1 MHVTF
6 RPSQP
11 PLQLWAQQLR
21 VMPQPA
27 PRPLLAPRGGRGPL
41 KWTPSETTRCKRR
54 SWQHHRSEY
63 QEWTTKRRL
72 NQWEGQRSW
81 ILTRSVGGNL
91 NGYLV
96 STPSKYS
103 MKTHN
108 PIIDFQRLPLRAEGA
123 RVPGSQPLADSCL
136 FTGTPAQQHQ
146 PKPHTQRPQH
156 SLLQLV
162 LQQEAFHTRLADKFI
177 SIPIN
182 SWKYN
187 S

>member
-21 VMPQPA
+21 VMQQPA

-91 NGYLV
+91 NRYLV
-96 STPSKYS
+96 STPKNNLIKIFHMITHTPWLSKVAFEGRGGQSAWEPASGRFLSFYWYTS
-103 MKTHN
+103 TTTSTKTTYTKTTT
-108 PIIDFQRLPLRAEGA
+108 
-123 RVPGSQPLADSCL
+123 
-136 FTGTPAQQHQ
+136 FTITACTPAG
-146 PKPHTQRPQH
+146 
-156 SLLQLV
+156 SFSYS
-162 LQQEAFHTRLADKFI
+162 ACG
-177 SIPIN
+177 
-182 SWKYN
+182 
-187 S
+187 